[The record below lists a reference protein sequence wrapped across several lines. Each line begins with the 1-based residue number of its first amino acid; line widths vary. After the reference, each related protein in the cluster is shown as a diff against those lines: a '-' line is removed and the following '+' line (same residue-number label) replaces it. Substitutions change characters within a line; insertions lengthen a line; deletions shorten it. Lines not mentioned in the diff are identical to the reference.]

1 MSINDIKNHSQYV
14 KQSLHEE
21 CSPLSGMSLSNSLCQ
36 DSGMYAEE
44 GEGSM

>member
-14 KQSLHEE
+14 EQSMHEE
-21 CSPLSGMSLSNSLCQ
+21 CSPLSGMSLLNPLWQ

-44 GEGSM
+44 GAESM